1 VAVKGVAERA
11 DARNAAVSDNRTTT
25 KEQIVQLES
34 HATPSMETPQQRY
47 ANLHRAIER
56 GLDSDEVWKELA
68 DISLRLGHGD
78 EAVRCMRRIGNEAT
92 RLALASRLARLGL
105 VEDVAGAPSSSE
117 QHSAAP
123 AASDAGPAASSV
135 ASGPPRLVDHV
146 VDALQYLMHQHM
158 PALVLITTLAFP
170 LVVGV
175 GGFLTAGGSWVL
187 LAAIAA
193 IPGLSVLAVVGA
205 MGRQVLIASAE
216 GNGDVPP
223 IPRLADLAQ
232 DAKRFLLD
240 AALVTGSLL
249 GPSLLAMACGT
260 PWTAVVPGLLIGAFF
275 APMAWALRHLRGDL
289 GALSPVTLMRAVA
302 RTAGSYP
309 ALAIVNML
317 LFAPIALVA
326 FLVFGRPIWVQIA
339 VIGPLC
345 VLPVFVASRL
355 LGTWLE
361 FHRERLGG
369 LTEAKV
375 AVKEEAKVAAK
386 PMAGAPKVA
395 PRREAQVQ
403 PKAEPKVAA
412 KAASKAP
419 AAARTVAAKPI
430 GNPAAKAPVTS
441 TKPAPRLPKR
451 PEQLQQFAAPVAKRS
466 ASATPSPIRKQP
478 AAPGPQQAAPRTQ
491 APAAAQPA
499 AQRAP
504 ARPAAPASASAA
516 ASKPAPKHIE
526 GRGPVRKLTDQP
538 DLSAMP
544 GAVVVKG
551 SDRQRQGAAAKKA

>member
-1 VAVKGVAERA
+1 M
-11 DARNAAVSDNRTTT
+11 
-25 KEQIVQLES
+25 QLES
-34 HATPSMETPQQRY
+34 HATPAMETPQQRY

-68 DISLRLGHGD
+68 DVSLRLGHGD
-78 EAVRCMRRIGNEAT
+78 EAVRCMRHIENEAN

-105 VEDVAGAPSSSE
+105 IQEHGAPTVSTAE
-117 QHSAAP
+117 HPAAP
-123 AASDAGPAASSV
+123 AASDAGPAAPSE
-135 ASGPPRLVDHV
+135 AHGPPRLVDHV

-158 PALVLITTLAFP
+158 PALVLFTTLAFP

-193 IPGLSVLAVVGA
+193 IPGLSVLAIVGA

-223 IPRLADLAQ
+223 IPRLADLVQ

-240 AALVTGSLL
+240 TALVTGSLL
-249 GPSLLAMACGT
+249 GPSLLAMACGA

-275 APMAWALRHLRGDL
+275 APMAWALRHLRSDL

-369 LTEAKV
+369 LTAAKFVAKVEPKVAPVAAESAPKIAAKVASKAPVVAKV
-375 AVKEEAKVAAK
+375 AVAATAQVAASAAITKPAVGSLAKK
-386 PMAGAPKVA
+386 PMAT
-395 PRREAQVQ
+395 
-403 PKAEPKVAA
+403 AA
-412 KAASKAP
+412 KA
-419 AAARTVAAKPI
+419 
-430 GNPAAKAPVTS
+430 
-441 TKPAPRLPKR
+441 APRLPKR
-451 PEQLQQFAAPVAKRS
+451 PEQLQQFAAPVGKRPAAAKP
-466 ASATPSPIRKQP
+466 APAPALK
-478 AAPGPQQAAPRTQ
+478 AAPGPAKVAPRAQ
-491 APAAAQPA
+491 APAAPQPVP
-499 AQRAP
+499 QRA
-504 ARPAAPASASAA
+504 AAKPAAPAPAATAPRAA
-516 ASKPAPKHIE
+516 AAPKPAPKQIE

-551 SDRQRQGAAAKKA
+551 NDRLRQGAAAKKA

>member
-1 VAVKGVAERA
+1 M
-11 DARNAAVSDNRTTT
+11 
-25 KEQIVQLES
+25 QLES
-34 HATPSMETPQQRY
+34 HATPAMETPQQRY

-68 DISLRLGHGD
+68 DVSLRLGHGD
-78 EAVRCMRRIGNEAT
+78 EAVRCMRRIQSEST
-92 RLALASRLARLGL
+92 RLALASRLGRLGL
-105 VEDVAGAPSSSE
+105 IEEQGATSVSNAE
-117 QHSAAP
+117 HSGAP
-123 AASDAGPAASSV
+123 AASDAGPAAPSE
-135 ASGPPRLVDHV
+135 AQGPPRLSDHV

-158 PALVLITTLAFP
+158 PALVLFTTLAFP

-223 IPRLADLAQ
+223 IPRMAELVRDAQ
-232 DAKRFLLD
+232 RFLLD
-240 AALVTGSLL
+240 TALVTGSLL
-249 GPSLLAMACGT
+249 GPSLLAMACDA
-260 PWTAVVPGLLIGAFF
+260 PWTAVVPGLLNGAFF
-275 APMAWALRHLRGDL
+275 APMAWALRHLRSDL

-339 VIGPLC
+339 IIGPLC

-361 FHRERLGG
+361 FHRERLGR
-369 LTEAKV
+369 LVEAKV
-375 AVKEEAKVAAK
+375 AVKVAETAATKASEKAAEKVATK
-386 PMAGAPKVA
+386 PAV
-395 PRREAQVQ
+395 EA
-403 PKAEPKVAA
+403 PKVAA
-412 KAASKAP
+412 KVSSKAP
-419 AAARTVAAKPI
+419 TAVRPMATKPVGDSARSK
-430 GNPAAKAPVTS
+430 PAAPASMTAPS
-441 TKPAPRLPKR
+441 PRLPKR
-451 PEQLQQFAAPVAKRS
+451 PEQLQQFAAPVVKRLAAASPAPATRS
-466 ASATPSPIRKQP
+466 AAPVAPKATP
-478 AAPGPQQAAPRTQ
+478 AAPTAKPSS
-491 APAAAQPA
+491 PAAKPA
-499 AQRAP
+499 PVASAAKAKANPQAK
-504 ARPAAPASASAA
+504 APAAPAPGA
-516 ASKPAPKHIE
+516 KPAPRQIE
-526 GRGPVRKLTDQP
+526 GRGPVRPLTDKP

-544 GAVVVKG
+544 GAVVVTGK
-551 SDRQRQGAAAKKA
+551 DRQRQGAAAKRG

>member
-1 VAVKGVAERA
+1 M
-11 DARNAAVSDNRTTT
+11 
-25 KEQIVQLES
+25 QLES
-34 HATPSMETPQQRY
+34 HATPAMESPQQRY

-78 EAVRCMRRIGNEAT
+78 EAVRCMRRIKNEAVQ
-92 RLALASRLARLGL
+92 LALASRLTRLGL
-105 VEDVAGAPSSSE
+105 IQESGAPAVRTLE
-117 QHSAAP
+117 HPEAP
-123 AASDAGPAASSV
+123 AASDAGPAEPKPT
-135 ASGPPRLVDHV
+135 SGSPRLVDHV

-158 PALVLITTLAFP
+158 PALVLFTTLAFP

-175 GGFLTAGGSWVL
+175 GGFLTAGGSWLL

-193 IPGLSVLAVVGA
+193 VPGISVLAVVGA
-205 MGRQVLIASAE
+205 MGRQVLLASAE

-223 IPRLADLAQ
+223 IPRLAELVQ
-232 DAKRFLLD
+232 DARRFLFD
-240 AALVTGSLL
+240 TALVTGALL
-249 GPSLLAMACGT
+249 GPSLLAMACGA
-260 PWTAVVPGLLIGAFF
+260 PWTAVVPGLLTGAFF
-275 APMAWALRHLRGDL
+275 APMAWALRHLRADL

-361 FHRERLGG
+361 SHRERLGR

-375 AVKEEAKVAAK
+375 ATPAVSAAKAATKALATAASVAA
-386 PMAGAPKVA
+386 AP
-395 PRREAQVQ
+395 
-403 PKAEPKVAA
+403 
-412 KAASKAP
+412 AASKAP
-419 AAARTVAAKPI
+419 AAVKSTAVKSTAVKPSTPAGIAHRAA
-430 GNPAAKAPVTS
+430 AAKA
-441 TKPAPRLPKR
+441 APELRLPKR
-451 PEQLQQFAAPVAKRS
+451 PEQLQQFAAPVARRAPK
-466 ASATPSPIRKQP
+466 P
-478 AAPGPQQAAPRTQ
+478 AAATAPV
-491 APAAAQPA
+491 APAAA
-499 AQRAP
+499 AP
-504 ARPAAPASASAA
+504 ARPKIAAKPSASTAGASARLASTESKRPAAPAPAPAPSPAQKPKAAKAPATASPKPSAPAA
-516 ASKPAPKHIE
+516 TSKPAPRQIE
-526 GRGPVRKLTDQP
+526 GRGPARKLTDKP

-544 GAVVVKG
+544 GAVVVSGK
-551 SDRQRQGAAAKKA
+551 DRQRQGAAAKRS

>member
-158 PALVLITTLAFP
+158 PALVLFTTLAFP

-309 ALAIVNML
+309 ALAIVNVL

-419 AAARTVAAKPI
+419 AAARTVAAKPVASA
-430 GNPAAKAPVTS
+430 PAAAPAPAS
-441 TKPAPRLPKR
+441 KPVPRLPKR
-451 PEQLQQFAAPVAKRS
+451 PEQLQHFTAPVAKR
-466 ASATPSPIRKQP
+466 AAP
-478 AAPGPQQAAPRTQ
+478 AAPTKPAAAAKPAAVRSKPSPTAKAAAHAAPAPAPKGTAAKAT
-491 APAAAQPA
+491 APAAAPA
-499 AQRAP
+499 
-504 ARPAAPASASAA
+504 
-516 ASKPAPKHIE
+516 KPAPRQIE
-526 GRGPVRKLTDQP
+526 GRGPVRQLTDKP

-544 GAVVVKG
+544 GAVVVSGKE
-551 SDRQRQGAAAKKA
+551 RLRQGAAAKRS

>member
-1 VAVKGVAERA
+1 M
-11 DARNAAVSDNRTTT
+11 
-25 KEQIVQLES
+25 QLES
-34 HATPSMETPQQRY
+34 HATPAMETPQQRY

-68 DISLRLGHGD
+68 DVSLRLGHGD
-78 EAVRCMRRIGNEAT
+78 EAVRCMRRIENET
-92 RLALASRLARLGL
+92 NRLALASRLARLGL
-105 VEDVAGAPSSSE
+105 IQEHGAPTVSTAE
-117 QHSAAP
+117 HLAAP
-123 AASDAGPAASSV
+123 AASDAGPAAPSE
-135 ASGPPRLVDHV
+135 AHGPPRLVDHV

-158 PALVLITTLAFP
+158 PALVLFTTLAFP

-193 IPGLSVLAVVGA
+193 IPGLSVLAIVGA

-223 IPRLADLAQ
+223 IPRLADLVQ

-240 AALVTGSLL
+240 TALVTGSLL
-249 GPSLLAMACGT
+249 GPSLLAMACGA

-275 APMAWALRHLRGDL
+275 APMAWALRHLRSDL

-369 LTEAKV
+369 LT
-375 AVKEEAKVAAK
+375 AAK
-386 PMAGAPKVA
+386 IVA
-395 PRREAQVQ
+395 
-403 PKAEPKVAA
+403 KAEPKVAPAVAESAPKIAA
-412 KAASKAP
+412 KVASKAP
-419 AAARTVAAKPI
+419 VVAKVAVAAKAQVAASAAIAKPAV
-430 GNPAAKAPVTS
+430 GNLAKKPMATAAKA
-441 TKPAPRLPKR
+441 APRLPKR
-451 PEQLQQFAAPVAKRS
+451 PEQLQQFAAPVGKRPAAAAPAPAKPAVAPTAAKAPTAARS
-466 ASATPSPIRKQP
+466 NPSPK
-478 AAPGPQQAAPRTQ
+478 AA
-491 APAAAQPA
+491 APAAAARAANPA
-499 AQRAP
+499 TKASAQAK
-504 ARPAAPASASAA
+504 APAAPATP
-516 ASKPAPKHIE
+516 SKPAPRQIE
-526 GRGPVRKLTDQP
+526 GRGPVRQLTDKP

-544 GAVVVKG
+544 GAVVVSGKE
-551 SDRQRQGAAAKKA
+551 RLRQGAAAKRS

>member
-1 VAVKGVAERA
+1 M
-11 DARNAAVSDNRTTT
+11 
-25 KEQIVQLES
+25 QLES

-68 DISLRLGHGD
+68 DVSLRLGHGD
-78 EAVRCMRRIGNEAT
+78 EAVRCMRRIQNDAT
-92 RLALASRLARLGL
+92 RLALASRLGRLGL
-105 VEDVAGAPSSSE
+105 IAEQAAPGVAKAE
-117 QHSAAP
+117 HSAAP

-158 PALVLITTLAFP
+158 PALVLFTTLAFP

-205 MGRQVLIASAE
+205 MGRQVLLASAE

-223 IPRLADLAQ
+223 MPRLADLVQ
-232 DAKRFLLD
+232 DAQRFLLD
-240 AALVTGSLL
+240 TALVTGSLL
-249 GPSLLAMACGT
+249 GPSLLAMACGA

-302 RTAGSYP
+302 RTASSYP
-309 ALAIVNML
+309 ALAIVNIL

-361 FHRERLGG
+361 FHRERLGR
-369 LTEAKV
+369 LTEAKIAAKV
-375 AVKEEAKVAAK
+375 VAKVAAK
-386 PMAGAPKVA
+386 PVASAPQAA
-395 PRREAQVQ
+395 PQREAQVQ

-419 AAARTVAAKPI
+419 AARTVTAQSIAGAI
-430 GNPAAKAPVTS
+430 AKAPAQAS
-441 TKPAPRLPKR
+441 KPAPKLPKR
-451 PEQLQQFAAPVAKRS
+451 PEQLQQFAAPVARRH
-466 ASATPSPIRKQP
+466 ASATPPKPVATAKPGAVRSKPSPTPK
-478 AAPGPQQAAPRTQ
+478 
-491 APAAAQPA
+491 AAA
-499 AQRAP
+499 
-504 ARPAAPASASAA
+504 PAAPAPKGTAPKATSHPAA
-516 ASKPAPKHIE
+516 PAKPAARQIE
-526 GRGPVRKLTDQP
+526 GRGPVRQLTDKP

-544 GAVVVKG
+544 GAVVVSGKE
-551 SDRQRQGAAAKKA
+551 RLRQGAAAKRS

>member
-1 VAVKGVAERA
+1 
-11 DARNAAVSDNRTTT
+11 VSDNRTTT
-25 KEQIVQLES
+25 KEQNVQLES
-34 HATPSMETPQQRY
+34 HATPAMETPQQRY

-68 DISLRLGHGD
+68 DVSLRLGHGD
-78 EAVRCMRRIGNEAT
+78 EAVRCMRRIQNEAT
-92 RLALASRLARLGL
+92 RLALASRLGRLGL
-105 VEDVAGAPSSSE
+105 IDEQGAPSVATAE
-117 QHSAAP
+117 HSAAP

-158 PALVLITTLAFP
+158 PALVLFTTLAFP

-205 MGRQVLIASAE
+205 MGRQVLLASAE

-223 IPRLADLAQ
+223 MPRLADLVQ
-232 DAKRFLLD
+232 DAQRFLLD
-240 AALVTGSLL
+240 TALVTGSLL
-249 GPSLLAMACGT
+249 GPSLLAMACGA

-302 RTAGSYP
+302 RTASSYP
-309 ALAIVNML
+309 ALAIVNIL

-369 LTEAKV
+369 LA
-375 AVKEEAKVAAK
+375 AVKVMAKEVAKVAAK
-386 PMAGAPKVA
+386 PVASAPNVA
-395 PRREAQVQ
+395 AQREAKVQ

-412 KAASKAP
+412 KATSKA
-419 AAARTVAAKPI
+419 AAAVRTVAAKPVA
-430 GNPAAKAPVTS
+430 GPAAKAPVAPA
-441 TKPAPRLPKR
+441 TKAAPRLPKR
-451 PEQLQQFAAPVAKRS
+451 PEQLQQFAAPSAKRP
-466 ASATPSPIRKQP
+466 ASAAPNPARTQP
-478 AAPGPQQAAPRTQ
+478 AAPARQQAAPRAQ

-504 ARPAAPASASAA
+504 ARPAAPAPAAAAPRSAA
-516 ASKPAPKHIE
+516 TPKPASKPAPKQIE

-551 SDRQRQGAAAKKA
+551 SDRQRQGASAKKA